1 MRRTLP
7 QPSEISNYDRGIPT
21 HGNTYLY
28 IRIVSLLRLMN
39 LDPIPIARLIRP
51 MLVTRTQNLNIQD
64 YKYKCKVGQIIIY

>member
-7 QPSEISNYDRGIPT
+7 QPSEISNYDRGVPT

-39 LDPIPIARLIRP
+39 LDPNPIKYSYRSTLF
-51 MLVTRTQNLNIQD
+51 TRTLKPNTNA
-64 YKYKCKVGQIIIY
+64 YK